1 MVLGAINMDLVI
13 ETPRPAGPGETIEGT
28 RFYTAPG
35 GKCGNQAVAAARLS
49 QKDSKI
55 EIIGKLGRD
64 LFGNTMRKYLNSV
77 DLETRFLREDK
88 TTSSGVA
95 QIFIDQF
102 GENYVTA
109 VYGTNAKCDMQQIK
123 DAQLALEDADVLLVQ
138 QEIPL
143 EVTFET
149 MKFARDLGVTVIL
162 DPSPIREVPNK
173 FYSFADILTPNEVE
187 ASSISGIS
195 VTDYNSACIAARK
208 IRRKGPGTVII
219 TMGELGAYVES
230 DSQSEFLPGYKA
242 DVVASVGAGDA
253 FNGGLAVGIA
263 EGQSLVDILSLA
275 MASGAFCVGGK
286 GAQEAMGTREDIR
299 NLLEKQ
305 KN

>member
-1 MVLGAINMDLVI
+1 MDLVI

-35 GKCGNQAVAAARLS
+35 GKGGNQAVAAARLS
-49 QKDSKI
+49 KKDSKI
-55 EIIGKLGRD
+55 EIIGKLGSD
-64 LFGNTMRKYLNSV
+64 LFGNTMRQYLNSV
-77 DLETRFLREDK
+77 RLETRFLREDK
-88 TTSSGVA
+88 TTSSGIA

-109 VYGTNAKCDMQQIK
+109 VYGTNAKCDGQQIE
-123 DAQLALEDADVLLVQ
+123 DARLALEDADVLLVQ

-143 EVTFET
+143 GVTYET
-149 MKFARDLGVTVIL
+149 MKVAHDLGVMVIL

-173 FYSFADILTPNEVE
+173 FYSFVDILTPNEIE
-187 ASSISGIS
+187 ASSISGVS
-195 VTDYNSACIAARK
+195 VNDYNSAGTAARK
-208 IRRKGPGTVII
+208 IRQNGPATVII

-230 DSQSEFLPGYKA
+230 NSQSEFLPGLKT

-263 EGQSLVDILSLA
+263 EGKPLVDTLSLA

-286 GAQEAMGTREDIR
+286 GAQEAMGTRKDIL
-299 NLLEKQ
+299 NLLKKQ
-305 KN
+305 RG